1 MDCEFKLAILSSM
14 TCSLKSLLPSS
25 YDPLSPLVC
34 HAYLVLSPLVFGD
47 FEIRLLALI
56 QLLEPDIPM
65 RRR

>member
-1 MDCEFKLAILSSM
+1 M